1 MPPAHDPS
9 MHGRD
14 FHGPPQPQAGAPQ
27 PMMHHSPQRMQ
38 KSPQKSHHHESARL
52 PSQYDSPHRM
62 QKSPQRSHKSPN
74 RLQKESFNQDDL
86 MDAMSGESVP
96 INQEYVSPRKVAP
109 KDSHDGYDS
118 PERKN
123 TDSRHHS
130 YNGPDEQPPRRKSL
144 SERILDYKR
153 KHTEEFESGLNDH
166 RTKTI
171 SKSADRP
178 DNGEDEFGH
187 SERMKRKKSLQE
199 RVAEF
204 KERRKNSQGFGL
216 GGMSDASSRRSLSK
230 KS

>member
-130 YNGPDEQPPRRKSL
+130 YHGPDEQPPRRKSL

-153 KHTEEFESGLNDH
+153 KHTEEFESVSNRSEARHADEVALSAGGSVAPPSEDTSTQPYMPPSGRVSKNGRLNDH

-178 DNGEDEFGH
+178 DNGE
-187 SERMKRKKSLQE
+187 
-199 RVAEF
+199 
-204 KERRKNSQGFGL
+204 
-216 GGMSDASSRRSLSK
+216 
-230 KS
+230 